1 MCTMKLEKFEEYFLR
16 YKNIVIRMVMKK
28 TGDYQLAQEICQQ
41 VFVSLYLNYNTV
53 PDDLVKAWLMRCT
66 QNAIIDF
73 HRKIHAKKHRH
84 SEDTLDV
91 LEEGNVVSATVKV
104 LHIEES
110 MYNKELTGRIL
121 REVKAVNELWY
132 EALTMI
138 CIDGLTYAEA
148 AERLNVTS
156 EVMRARVYRA
166 RTYIRERFGKE
177 YEE

>member
-1 MCTMKLEKFEEYFLR
+1 MKLNKFEEYFLR
-16 YKNIVIRMVMKK
+16 YKNLLIRMVMKK

-41 VFVSLYLNYNTV
+41 VFIALYLNYDTV

-66 QNAIIDF
+66 QNAIIDH
-73 HRKIHAKKHRH
+73 HRKMHTKKHKH

-91 LEEGNVVSATVKV
+91 LEAGSAVSVVKP
-104 LHIEES
+104 LRIEES
-110 MYNKELTGRIL
+110 MDNRALTGRIL
-121 REVKAVNELWY
+121 KEIKEVNALWY
-132 EALTMI
+132 EELTMI
-138 CIDGLTYAEA
+138 CIEGLTYAEA
-148 AERLNVTS
+148 AEQLHVSS

>member
-1 MCTMKLEKFEEYFLR
+1 MKLNRFEEYFLR
-16 YKNIVIRMVMKK
+16 YKNLVIRMVMKK

-41 VFVSLYLNYNTV
+41 VFIALYMNYNTV

-66 QNAIIDF
+66 QNAIIDYI
-73 HRKIHAKKHRH
+73 RKIHAKKHKH

-91 LEEGNVVSATVKV
+91 IETGNVVAHMKMNC
-104 LHIEES
+104 IEES
-110 MYNKELTGRIL
+110 MDNRALTGRIL

-148 AERLNVTS
+148 AEILNVSS

-166 RTYIRERFGKE
+166 RTYVREHFGSE
-177 YEE
+177 YER